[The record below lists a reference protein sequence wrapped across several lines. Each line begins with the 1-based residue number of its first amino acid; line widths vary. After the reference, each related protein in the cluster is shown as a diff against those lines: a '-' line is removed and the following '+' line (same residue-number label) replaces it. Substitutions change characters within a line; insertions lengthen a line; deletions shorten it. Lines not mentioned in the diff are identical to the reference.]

1 MITNNL
7 PLFPEITLSETEI
20 ITVAKQLSDP
30 SVKKYLHKLGYDM
43 AVQLVI
49 YNEPAEGQTAE
60 EFLRKRMNMQGQL
73 DTVNTLL
80 LIQFKE

>member
-7 PLFPEITLSETEI
+7 PLFPEITLSATELI
-20 ITVAKQLSDP
+20 VVAEKLTDP
-30 SVKKYLHKLGYDM
+30 AVRKYFHKLGYDM
-43 AVQLVI
+43 AVQLVT

-80 LIQFKE
+80 LIER